1 MSALLKWVTRL
12 DSLFTRLLVVQ
23 FVLVL
28 GVFAIYSKLF
38 YTDRN
43 HSMAELAAAHWAG
56 ALRQPGNAA
65 AAWDRPQALP
75 GPPPAQMRDVTDQ
88 GRFGALRPAFAKRGV
103 QVGEMGVSD
112 LTGEPV
118 VWLQV
123 LQAGAQ
129 PRWFGVTGLI
139 SVPNWPVRQGV
150 AWVGA
155 NVLLLI
161 GAWLFT
167 RLLTRPMER
176 LRSSMKQ
183 AEGGL
188 AAHAPLQ
195 PDRFAIP
202 EIQQLQA
209 SFQQLLSQLHQQ
221 ERERELL
228 LAGVSHDLR
237 SPLTRIRLAAD
248 LLPDDPS
255 VVRFKD
261 SVVRNVQVADKLV
274 ASLIDFVWSAQA
286 PLVERVDVTDAII
299 AAVDQF
305 ALDEAILRLQWAGS
319 VRPVV
324 LQRGHADLVERL
336 LTNLI
341 DNALKHG
348 QAPVTVRISREAST
362 VMLDVLDQGA
372 GLSADAVANLSQ
384 AFARGES
391 SRQTPGFGLGLAI
404 VHQVAQRL
412 GGQVEMA
419 HEHEP
424 EGADEGAREGAP
436 WRVRVRLPG
445 ATH

>member
-1 MSALLKWVTRL
+1 
-12 DSLFTRLLVVQ
+12 
-23 FVLVL
+23 
-28 GVFAIYSKLF
+28 
-38 YTDRN
+38 
-43 HSMAELAAAHWAG
+43 
-56 ALRQPGNAA
+56 
-65 AAWDRPQALP
+65 
-75 GPPPAQMRDVTDQ
+75 
-88 GRFGALRPAFAKRGV
+88 
-103 QVGEMGVSD
+103 EMGVSD
-112 LTGEPV
+112 RTGEPV

-123 LQAGAQ
+123 IHEGAAPQ
-129 PRWFGVTGLI
+129 WFGVTGLI

-150 AWVGA
+150 AWIGA

-167 RLLTRPMER
+167 RWLTRPMER

-183 AEGGL
+183 AERGL
-188 AAHAPLQ
+188 STHEPLP
-195 PDRFAIP
+195 PDWLAMP
-202 EIQQLQA
+202 EIRQLQA
-209 SFQQLLSQLHQQ
+209 SFQQLLNQLHQQ

-261 SVVRNVQVADKLV
+261 SVVRNVQVADELV
-274 ASLIDFVWSAQA
+274 ASLIDFVRSAQA
-286 PLVERVDVTDAII
+286 PLVERIDVTHAITS
-299 AAVDQF
+299 AVDQF
-305 ALDEAILRLQWAGS
+305 ALDEATLRLQWTDS

-348 QAPVTVRISREAST
+348 QAPVTVRISREASA
-362 VMLDVLDQGA
+362 VLLDVLDQGA
-372 GLSADAVANLSQ
+372 GLPVDTVATLSQ

-419 HEHEP
+419 HE
-424 EGADEGAREGAP
+424 EGSEGGRAESGKASRERAP

-445 ATH
+445 ATP

>member
-1 MSALLKWVTRL
+1 MSKQMSSWKIWSWFMRL

-23 FVLVL
+23 FILVL

-56 ALRQPGNAA
+56 ALRQPGDAA
-65 AAWDRPQALP
+65 AAWDRPTALP
-75 GPPPAQMRDVTDQ
+75 GPPPPHMRDVTDQ
-88 GRFGALRPAFAKRGV
+88 SRFAALRPAFARRGV

-112 LTGEPV
+112 RTGEPV

-123 LQAGAQ
+123 RHEGAAPQ
-129 PRWFGVTGLI
+129 WFGVTGLI

-150 AWVGA
+150 AWIGA

-167 RLLTRPMER
+167 RWLTRPMER

-183 AEGGL
+183 AESGL
-188 AAHAPLQ
+188 STHEPLP
-195 PDRFAIP
+195 PDWLAMP
-202 EIQQLQA
+202 EIRQLQA
-209 SFQQLLSQLHQQ
+209 SFQQLLHRLHQQ

-248 LLPDDPS
+248 LLPDEPH
-255 VVRFKD
+255 VARFKD

-274 ASLIDFVWSAQA
+274 ASLIDFVWSAQV
-286 PLVERVDVTDAII
+286 PLAERVDVTEAIGV
-299 AAVDQF
+299 AVDQF
-305 ALDEAILRLQWAGS
+305 ALDESTVQLQWADA
-319 VRPVV
+319 VQPVV
-324 LQRGHADLVERL
+324 LQQGQTELVERL

-348 QAPVTVRISREAST
+348 QVPVTVRVSRDASAIL
-362 VMLDVLDQGA
+362 LDVLDHGA
-372 GLSADAVANLSQ
+372 GLSVDAVANLSQ

-391 SRQTPGFGLGLAI
+391 SRQIPGFGLGLAI
-404 VHQVAQRL
+404 VHQVAHRL

-419 HEHEP
+419 HE
-424 EGADEGAREGAP
+424 GAQ
-436 WRVRVRLPG
+436 WRVRVRLPSG
-445 ATH
+445 S